1 MRRGL
6 GRDTKYTPSSSKLPY
21 VPEDIFF
28 LIDADG
34 SRRSRVNEAAAFSIV
49 STVYFILGILK
60 TDLWSQSSSK
70 YALEIKLVFGC
81 LYVFDIANTEIHTWI
96 EYNKYQGMS

>member
-6 GRDTKYTPSSSKLPY
+6 GRDAKYSPSSSKLSC

-81 LYVFDIANTEIHTWI
+81 LCV
-96 EYNKYQGMS
+96 